1 MGEAKVAVDGAVI
14 GSIGQ
19 GLLILVGI
27 APGDSEEDGDWLA
40 GKLARMRVFPD
51 AEGRM
56 NLSVAGIGGGVMVIS
71 QFTLFAT
78 TAKGNRPSFTAAAGP
93 DLAIPLY
100 EKFVARMSQELG
112 KPVATGRFGADMAV
126 TLRNEGPVT
135 IIMDS
140 KTRE

>member
-1 MGEAKVAVDGAVI
+1 MAVDGAVI

-56 NLSVAGIGGGVMVIS
+56 NLSVADIGGGVMVIS